1 MSKTA
6 LEAFR
11 EIEDVADRA
20 MRADEGRHID
30 YLEEIKHLA
39 FSAARREEQANDPKK
54 AA

>member
-11 EIEDVADRA
+11 EIEDVAARA
-20 MRADEGRHID
+20 MGADESRHID

-39 FSAARREEQANDPKK
+39 FSAARREEQGVDK
-54 AA
+54 AKVA